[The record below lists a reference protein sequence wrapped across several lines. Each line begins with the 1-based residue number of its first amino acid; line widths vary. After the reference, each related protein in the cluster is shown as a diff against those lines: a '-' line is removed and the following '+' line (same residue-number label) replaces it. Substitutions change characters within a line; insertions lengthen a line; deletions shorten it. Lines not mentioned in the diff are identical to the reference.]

1 MVRFR
6 KINRATLRC
15 PELEGVSLE
24 AEHLALKLPLACDD
38 FGRAR
43 LDFLPLCE
51 QLFPNHPD
59 AYVDIVI
66 WYGELEKSGFVTH
79 YSVGE
84 TTYLQLVRWD
94 EDQRIKAPR
103 PSHIPPPFAPSAS
116 PGEVGEAG
124 THDGVEQGAGSPG
137 DPPSDWPPS
146 AGDEAA
152 SPPPETVGLPV
163 EPLLEPTV
171 EPPSEPVV
179 KSVQDYLAQ
188 LWGTVPAGQER
199 HPPARGA
206 DAPIKAPE

>member
-94 EDQRIKAPR
+94 EDQRIKTPR

-116 PGEVGEAG
+116 PGEVGEPG
-124 THDGVEQGAGSPG
+124 THEDAEQGAGSPG
-137 DPPSDWPPS
+137 DRPLGMAPYAEDDATSALPEAVPVDPPVELPPK
-146 AGDEAA
+146 
-152 SPPPETVGLPV
+152 PPE
-163 EPLLEPTV
+163 
-171 EPPSEPVV
+171 
-179 KSVQDYLAQ
+179 KSVEDYLAQ
-188 LWGTVPAGQER
+188 LWGTAPAGQEGP
-199 HPPARGA
+199 PPARGA
-206 DAPIKAPE
+206 DALIKAPE